1 MSILVVKVK
10 FHLVIRLLHCY
21 ICPPYST
28 FTLFFD
34 FTFIQLK
41 EVPWKSILTSVAV
54 WSIALSEIGFGYG
67 YYMMITEIPQYLV
80 DVMHTDISEVKCYKS
95 TGNNFW

>member
-1 MSILVVKVK
+1 MCDTVLCSSCIKCPIYIYSLKV
-10 FHLVIRLLHCY
+10 
-21 ICPPYST
+21 S
-28 FTLFFD
+28 FD

-80 DVMHTDISEVKCYKS
+80 DVMHTDISEVKSEELFY
-95 TGNNFW
+95 NLI